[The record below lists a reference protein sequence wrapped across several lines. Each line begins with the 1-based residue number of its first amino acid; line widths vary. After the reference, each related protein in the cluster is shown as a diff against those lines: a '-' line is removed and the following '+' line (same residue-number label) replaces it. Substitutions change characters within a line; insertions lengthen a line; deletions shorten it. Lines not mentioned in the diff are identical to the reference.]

1 MRKPNFRKAVR
12 NNKCSGRMFAQAYP
26 RPAGHTKHFSFNYCA
41 ICEGYTVV
49 SLSTKLC
56 EYCTNNPGNKPPL
69 PCFELGTHVKFKT
82 FIRLAMQGNT
92 AVVIGSEYVSNN
104 RWSGWIY
111 KLTNKTFTESI
122 QVREIWL
129 ETAQRNS

>member
-26 RPAGHTKHFSFNYCA
+26 RPAGHKNYWWFNYCSV
-41 ICEGYTVV
+41 CEGVTTV
-49 SLSTKLC
+49 SIEMKLC
-56 EYCTNNPGNKPPL
+56 EYCINNPGNKPPL

-82 FIRLAMQGNT
+82 SVGQVMQGNT
-92 AVVIGSEYVSNN
+92 AEVIGSEYVSNN

-111 KLTNKTFTESI
+111 KLTNKALTESI
-122 QVREIWL
+122 YVREIWL
-129 ETAQRNS
+129 EVALRKI